1 MSHIRC
7 GCEDGYD
14 CTKTTVCAIQS
25 AIEDKEAEID
35 ALRPVAEA
43 AVEWCQAVQFAHHNP
58 TKKGYL
64 KAVLARL
71 NTEVEE
77 FTVWEM
83 G

>member
-1 MSHIRC
+1 MSHKANDILNESIEETLDRQTAHIRALQ
-7 GCEDGYD
+7 EE
-14 CTKTTVCAIQS
+14 V
-25 AIEDKEAEID
+25 D